1 MGVRLT
7 STVGRRAASWVLIL
21 ALLPTL
27 TFFGHWPE
35 QIPIPGTGYYLAI
48 PGSFPTVPDG
58 AASDGHD
65 HSSHCHADAASCSD
79 VPATAGVSF
88 AILNETLAL
97 FGAGGLF
104 VLLALRWWV
113 PGEGFTPA
121 PEIQPPRTI
130 AAAC

>member
-1 MGVRLT
+1 VGVRLT

-27 TFFGHWPE
+27 TFFGHWP
-35 QIPIPGTGYYLAI
+35 QQVSIPGTNYYLAI
-48 PGSFPTVPDG
+48 PGSPAAASEG
-58 AASDGHD
+58 EASDGHD
-65 HSSHCHADAASCSD
+65 HSRHCHADAASCSD
-79 VPATAGVSF
+79 VPAASGVSF
-88 AILNETLAL
+88 AVMNETLAF

-113 PGEGFTPA
+113 PGEGFTPS
-121 PEIQPPRTI
+121 PEIQPPRTL

>member
-7 STVGRRAASWVLIL
+7 SPAGRRRASWILVL

-35 QIPIPGTGYYLAI
+35 QISLPGTGYYLAI
-48 PGSFPTVPDG
+48 PGSSPVAPDG
-58 AASDGHD
+58 TANGGHD
-65 HSSHCHADAASCSD
+65 HSSHCHADAATCSD

-88 AILNETLAL
+88 AILNETVAL

-113 PGEGFTPA
+113 PGEGFTPS
-121 PEIQPPRTI
+121 PELEPPR
-130 AAAC
+130 ALAHA

>member
-1 MGVRLT
+1 VGVRFA
-7 STVGRRAASWVLIL
+7 SPAGRRRASWILVL

-27 TFFGHWPE
+27 TFFGHWPG
-35 QIPIPGTGYYLAI
+35 QIPIPGTGYHLAI
-48 PGSFPTVPDG
+48 PGSSTAAPAG
-58 AASDGHD
+58 AANEGHD
-65 HSSHCHADAASCSD
+65 HASHCHADAATCSD

-113 PGEGFTPA
+113 PGEGFTPS
-121 PEIQPPRTI
+121 PELEPPR
-130 AAAC
+130 ALAHA